1 MSNGFCKVPPGEYV
15 MADAVNL
22 LYAAHHD
29 DELLATAVADRVKDW
44 EQVASH
50 MAFIATSLMK
60 IIDQNTEPKTGTVL
74 LDKISDTLEDK
85 WNAELAAVDA

>member
-1 MSNGFCKVPPGEYV
+1 

-22 LYAAHHD
+22 LYAAHYN

-50 MAFIATSLMK
+50 MAFIAMSLMK
-60 IIDQNTEPKTGTVL
+60 IIDENTEPKTGTVL
-74 LDKISDTLEDK
+74 LDKISETLEAK
-85 WNAELAAVDA
+85 WDTEVTGFLREHAKAAV